1 MEISVLVEPSHS
13 NGFRAMAPFH
23 PEIAAEGP
31 TEEAAIRTLHDQLC
45 ERLKLAKMVK
55 VNVPTISDKPWMA
68 AAGCLEHE
76 PNQEA
81 YRDAILEY
89 RRQVDADASR

>member
-13 NGFRAMAPFH
+13 NGFRATAPFH

-55 VNVPTISDKPWMA
+55 VIVPTISDKPWMS
-68 AAGCLEHE
+68 AAGCLMRE
-76 PNQEA
+76 PDLEA
-81 YRDAILEY
+81 YREAILEN
-89 RRQVDADASR
+89 RRQVDADANR

>member
-1 MEISVLVEPSHS
+1 MEISVLVEPTRSQ
-13 NGFRAMAPFH
+13 GFRATAPSH

-55 VNVPTISDKPWMA
+55 VNVPMISDKPWMS

-76 PNQEA
+76 PDQEA
-81 YRDAILEY
+81 YRETILEY